1 MRQANVVIAILS
13 ILLGATILWLA
24 GDLSHFDENGVPGE
38 AFWPSAI
45 AWLFIALGLL
55 QGAEVVFAPALHA
68 GRTVDLHSAPV
79 RIAFLG
85 AAIALAFAVLLA
97 YFGFIAATAVFIPI
111 LMLLMGARSPIQIS
125 LTTVGV
131 IAVIWVF
138 FVLIFNNEL
147 PPPSLFE

>member
-97 YFGFIAATAVFIPI
+97 YFGFIAATAVFVPT
-111 LMLLMGARSPIQIS
+111 LMLLMGSRSPLQIS

-131 IAVIWVF
+131 IAVVWVF

>member
-1 MRQANVVIAILS
+1 MRQSNVIVAILS
-13 ILLGATILWLA
+13 VLLGVTILWFA
-24 GDLSHFDENGVPGE
+24 RDLTHFDEIGVPGE
-38 AFWPSAI
+38 AFWPSAV
-45 AWLFIALGLL
+45 AWVFIALGIL
-55 QGAEVVFAPALHA
+55 QGAEVVFAPSVHA
-68 GRTVDLHSAPV
+68 GRTVDLHSGPV

-85 AAIALAFAVLLA
+85 AAIALAFAVLLTF
-97 YFGFIAATAVFIPI
+97 FGFIAATTVFIPT
-111 LMLLMGARSPIQIS
+111 LMLLMGARSPVQIA

>member
-1 MRQANVVIAILS
+1 MRRSNVIVAILS
-13 ILLGATILWLA
+13 ILLGATLLLLA
-24 GDLSHFDENGVPGE
+24 SDLSRFDENGVPGE

>member
-1 MRQANVVIAILS
+1 MILDRFRLDNQVAVIT
-13 ILLGATILWLA
+13 G
-24 GDLSHFDENGVPGE
+24 G
-38 AFWPSAI
+38 
-45 AWLFIALGLL
+45 
-55 QGAEVVFAPALHA
+55 
-68 GRTVDLHSAPV
+68 GRG
-79 RIAFLG
+79 LG

>member
-1 MRQANVVIAILS
+1 MRQSNVIVAALS
-13 ILLGATILWLA
+13 VLLGLAILWLA
-24 GDLSHFDENGVPGE
+24 RDLTHFDENGVPGE
-38 AFWPSAI
+38 AFWPSVI
-45 AWLFIALGLL
+45 AWLFIALGVV
-55 QGAEVVFAPALHA
+55 QGIEVAFVPSANA
-68 GRTVDLHSAPV
+68 GRTVDLHSLPV

-85 AAIALAFAVLLA
+85 AIVAIGYAVLLA
-97 YFGFIAATAVFIPI
+97 YVGFIAATVVFIPA
-111 LMLLMGARSPIQIS
+111 LMLLMGARNPLQIS

>member
-1 MRQANVVIAILS
+1 MRRSNVIVAILS

-24 GDLSHFDENGVPGE
+24 SDLSRFDENGVPGE

-55 QGAEVVFAPALHA
+55 QGAELVFAPSLHV

-79 RIAFLG
+79 RVAFVG
-85 AAIALAFAVLLA
+85 AAIALVFAVLLS
-97 YFGFIAATAVFIPI
+97 YFGFIAATAAFIPV
-111 LMLLMGARSPIQIS
+111 LMLLMGARSPIQIG

-131 IAVIWVF
+131 IAVVWVF
-138 FVLIFNNEL
+138 FVIIFNNEL

>member
-1 MRQANVVIAILS
+1 MRQSNVIIAVLS
-13 ILLGATILWLA
+13 VLFGLTILWLA
-24 GDLSHFDENGVPGE
+24 SDLTNFDETGVPGE

-45 AWLFIALGLL
+45 AWLFIALGVV
-55 QGAEVVFAPALHA
+55 QGLEVAFVSSAHA
-68 GRTVDLHSAPV
+68 GRTVDLHSFPV
-79 RIAFLG
+79 RIAFVG
-85 AAIALAFAVLLA
+85 AVIAIAYAVLLA
-97 YFGFIAATAVFIPI
+97 YVGFIASTVVFIPA
-111 LMLLMGARSPIQIS
+111 LMLLMGARNPLHIS

>member
-1 MRQANVVIAILS
+1 MRQANVVVAILS
-13 ILLGATILWLA
+13 VLLGITILWLA
-24 GDLSHFDENGVPGE
+24 GDLTHFDENGVPGE

-45 AWLFIALGLL
+45 AWLFIALGLV
-55 QGAEVVFAPALHA
+55 QGAEVAFARSVHA

-79 RIAFLG
+79 RVAFLG
-85 AAIALAFAVLLA
+85 AAIALAFAVLLT
-97 YFGFIAATAVFIPI
+97 YFGFIAATAVFIPT

-131 IAVIWVF
+131 IAVVWVF